1 MWKQAKW
8 GAIRD
13 IWIEEHN
20 NHKHNKNVRKQKLKE
35 KRVARGK
42 IVSCDEEKDE
52 PDKWASSFI
61 MMGYYF
67 KMHTYFIQLK
77 QIKKSNA
84 DLEEGYKVV
93 QQS

>member
-1 MWKQAKW
+1 
-8 GAIRD
+8 
-13 IWIEEHN
+13 
-20 NHKHNKNVRKQKLKE
+20 
-35 KRVARGK
+35 
-42 IVSCDEEKDE
+42 
-52 PDKWASSFI
+52 

-67 KMHTYFIQLK
+67 KMHTYFQLK